1 MTPGMARTVHSPT
14 QDAHARHGLPALG
27 ALCGLGQ
34 IGRMLP
40 ERPLMQ
46 VRS

>member
-1 MTPGMARTVHSPT
+1 MDGEVLTQSVH
-14 QDAHARHGLPALG
+14 AGHGLPALG
-27 ALCGLGQ
+27 ALRGLGQ
-34 IGRMLP
+34 IDRTLP

>member
-1 MTPGMARTVHSPT
+1 LDGEVLTQGVH
-14 QDAHARHGLPALG
+14 AGHGLPAMG

-40 ERPLMQ
+40 ERLLMQ